1 VGRDEFDAQRRF
13 EHQHEDNRGEGMS
26 PKAKAGQDKA
36 PEMRQLR
43 LQETIYPFG
52 VGAIVDIKSESF
64 IGMDTGTWNEKTCE
78 PLSCPPLE
86 RALGVLQL
94 RRPPTAGEYS
104 HNPNFALPYRR
115 FPKWRFCQDCTLMS
129 NRIHHK
135 NGAST
140 NSCSRCAGPMVPMR
154 FVAVCDAGGHIQDL
168 DWRRWS
174 HFESSND
181 EQRQCKDFEH
191 LELRTTPG
199 SGEGLRSLRVLCRS
213 CDASRHL
220 GSLGRNTSLS
230 EEGYK
235 CWGLQPW
242 EPQDTTK
249 ECTKELRVVQ
259 RGSTSVYQ
267 AETASAIDIPEVESA
282 TVALRDKVLQ
292 NDMFKAVFGQQA
304 GPLLDHAVPVVS
316 AQTGAPEH
324 MVRHLLTT
332 DPAADTTQLQSNLH
346 SGEWAAFD
354 RVLAGDTEVTNPDFD
369 VHSSD
374 YPQEPGVLPAL
385 AGLVA
390 DVGLVRRLREVRALR
405 GFRRYEQ
412 EDFTRVDLG
421 SIDGLKWYPAIEQF
435 GEGIFLRFN
444 EQALRTWEEDP
455 AVQRRTQHWIDRG
468 AKLANRRGV
477 IADLHPRYVLLH
489 TLAHLLMR
497 RLEFQSGYSASSLS
511 ERIYA
516 SNDGPD
522 PQGGLL
528 IYTSSGDAQGTL
540 GGLVRLGEARYFSR
554 LLLGAVEDA
563 DRCSNNPVC
572 AESRGQGMNSLNLAA
587 CHACSLISETS
598 CERNNIYLDRRLLV
612 GDESVPG
619 FFRTVL
625 MDARASIQG

>member
-1 VGRDEFDAQRRF
+1 
-13 EHQHEDNRGEGMS
+13 MS
-26 PKAKAGQDKA
+26 PKDTAGQNNT
-36 PEMRQLR
+36 PQMRQLR

-64 IGMDTGTWNEKTCE
+64 IGMDTATWNETTCE

-94 RRPPTAGEYS
+94 RRPPTAGEFS
-104 HNPNFALPYRR
+104 RNPNFALPYRR

-129 NRIHHK
+129 DRVNHR

-140 NSCSRCAGPMVPMR
+140 NNCSRCSGPMVPMR
-154 FVAVCDAGGHIQDL
+154 FIAVCRAGGHIQDV

-174 HFESSND
+174 HFQSSND
-181 EQRQCKDFEH
+181 EQRQCRDFEH

-199 SGEGLRSLRVLCRS
+199 AGEGLRSLRVICRS
-213 CDASRHL
+213 CDSARNL
-220 GSLGRNTSLS
+220 GSLGRETSLA

-242 EPQDTTK
+242 EPHDTTK
-249 ECTKELRVVQ
+249 ECTSELRVVQ

-282 TVALRDKVLQ
+282 TQAVRNSILQ
-292 NDMFKAVFGQQA
+292 NDMFKGVFGQQQ
-304 GPLLDHAVPVVS
+304 GPLFDLAVPLIAS
-316 AQTGAPEH
+316 QTGAPEH
-324 MVRHLLTT
+324 MVRRLLTT
-332 DPAADTTQLQSNLH
+332 DPASDTSHLQSTLH

-354 RVLAGDTEVTNPDFD
+354 RVLAGDVDVTNPDFD
-369 VHSSD
+369 VHPSD
-374 YPQEPGVLPAL
+374 YPREPGVLPAL
-385 AGLVA
+385 ARLVS

-444 EQALRTWEEDP
+444 EEALRTWEAEP
-455 AVQRRTQHWIDRG
+455 SVQRRTRHWIDRG
-468 AKLANRRGV
+468 AKLANRRAV
-477 IADLHPRYVLLH
+477 ISDLHPHYVLLH

-516 SNDGPD
+516 SSDGPD

-587 CHACSLISETS
+587 CHACSLTSETS
-598 CERNNIYLDRRLLV
+598 CERNNIYLDRKLLV

-625 MDARASIQG
+625 MDARANIGG

>member
-1 VGRDEFDAQRRF
+1 M
-13 EHQHEDNRGEGMS
+13 N

-104 HNPNFALPYRR
+104 HNANFALPYRR

-154 FVAVCDAGGHIQDL
+154 FVAVCNAGGHVQDL

-242 EPQDTTK
+242 EPQDTAK
-249 ECTKELRVVQ
+249 ECTEELRVVQ

-316 AQTGAPEH
+316 TQTGAPEH

-332 DPAADTTQLQSNLH
+332 DPAADTIQLQSNLH

-354 RVLAGDTEVTNPDFD
+354 RVLAGDMEVTNPDFD
-369 VHSSD
+369 VCPSD
-374 YPQEPGVLPAL
+374 YPQEPGVLPSL

>member
-1 VGRDEFDAQRRF
+1 MSTAG
-13 EHQHEDNRGEGMS
+13 NRKS
-26 PKAKAGQDKA
+26 DKS

-52 VGAIVDIKSESF
+52 VGAIVDIKGESF
-64 IGMDTGTWNEKTCE
+64 IGMDTATWDEKTCV

-86 RALGVLQL
+86 RALGVMQL
-94 RRPPTAGEYS
+94 RQPPTAQEFS
-104 HNPNFALPYRR
+104 RNPSFALPYRR
-115 FPKWRFCQDCTLMS
+115 FPKWRFCQDCMS
-129 NRIHHK
+129 MSRQLHHK

-140 NSCSRCAGPMVPMR
+140 NRCARCTGPMVPMR
-154 FVAVCDAGGHIQDL
+154 FIAVCKSGGHVQDL

-174 HFESSND
+174 HFESLND
-181 EQRQCKDFEH
+181 EQRQCKDSEH
-191 LELRTTPG
+191 LQLRTTSG
-199 SGEGLRSLRVLCRS
+199 AGEGLRSLRVRCRS
-213 CDASRHL
+213 CGASRNL
-220 GSLGRNTSLS
+220 GSLARESSLF
-230 EEGYK
+230 EEGYR

-242 EPQDTTK
+242 EPQDTNK
-249 ECTKELRVVQ
+249 ECKSELRVVQ

-282 TVALRDKVLQ
+282 TKALQDTVRQHPL
-292 NDMFKAVFGQQA
+292 FKAVIGQQE
-304 GPLLDHAVPVVS
+304 GPLLDHAVPVVCS
-316 AQTGAPEH
+316 ETGAPEH
-324 MVRHLLTT
+324 VVRRLLTT
-332 DPAADTTQLQSNLH
+332 DPAIDASQLQSSLH

-354 RVLAGDTEVTNPDFD
+354 RVLAGDTDVTNPDFD
-369 VHSSD
+369 VDPSD
-374 YPQEPGVLPAL
+374 YPQEPGVLPTL

-390 DVGLVRRLREVRALR
+390 NVGLVRRLREVRALR

-421 SIDGLKWYPAIEQF
+421 SIDGLTWYPAIEQF
-435 GEGIFLRFN
+435 GEGIFLRFD
-444 EQALRTWEEDP
+444 EQALRTWEENP
-455 AVQRRTQHWIDRG
+455 VVQRRNQHWIERA
-468 AKLANRRGV
+468 AKLTNRRFV
-477 IADLHPRYVLLH
+477 VDDLQPRYVLLH

-516 SNDGPD
+516 SNEGPD

-598 CERNNIYLDRRLLV
+598 CERNNIYLDRKLLV
-612 GDESVPG
+612 GDDSVPG
-619 FFRTVL
+619 FFSSIL
-625 MDARASIQG
+625 KDARANI